1 APFRH
6 AAVRC
11 CDGRTIARPLWDRL
25 YGGGANGRQPRVRPS
40 ATFDSRGGGAVRGVV
55 LLVLVVLACGSAVLV
70 GPDLGG
76 DAGRFVVWQLRVPR
90 MLVGV
95 LVGAMLGLVGA
106 AFQALF
112 QNDLATPS
120 TVG

>member
-1 APFRH
+1 M
-6 AAVRC
+6 
-11 CDGRTIARPLWDRL
+11 
-25 YGGGANGRQPRVRPS
+25 
-40 ATFDSRGGGAVRGVV
+40 RGVV

-112 QNDLATPS
+112 QNDSRWVPRRERRWEPWWRWFSGWVAASRCCP
-120 TVG
+120 